1 MKNKKEETVV
11 LGEQSPKPKKIPT
24 KKQLRIRFWS
34 ITALIV
40 VVAVFL
46 GQFVGNWIVNSY
58 LNIFTF
64 AGDES
69 TLMETE
75 STIKKWKNKSIDNM
89 TPVEAFVVAQYN
101 LENSENY
108 LMVIDGEILATLGVT
123 VSQSVYSY
131 NYRIGDDYYNE
142 YISKSSMVEV
152 ATGYKYN
159 KKENVVHTFKGGA
172 VDKTTAVWKEY
183 LDLTYDEYKEKCG
196 IYVGQTIDYIVSR
209 QTVNQDKCTA
219 LEKQANGNY
228 KFSLSLNSYAT
239 VNYTKKMD
247 FVAGT
252 KAGQFYDIV
261 LNVEV
266 DENLN
271 FVTVNIVEEYTVPK
285 FNATAKANM
294 TQTYDFVSKPIV
306 R

>member
-11 LGEQSPKPKKIPT
+11 LDKQSPKPKKIPT

-64 AGDES
+64 AGDEA

-183 LDLTYDEYKEKCG
+183 LDLTYDEYKENAG

>member
-1 MKNKKEETVV
+1 MKNNKEETIV
-11 LGEQSPKPKKIPT
+11 LGEQEPRQKKLPT
-24 KKQLRIRFWS
+24 KKKLRIRFWS
-34 ITALIV
+34 ITAVIV

-75 STIKKWKNKSIDNM
+75 ATIKKWRNKSIDDM

-101 LENSENY
+101 LENSDSY
-108 LMVIDGEILATLGVT
+108 TMIIDGEILATLGVS

-131 NYRIGDDYYNE
+131 NYRVGNDFYNE
-142 YISKSSMVEV
+142 YISKSNMVEV
-152 ATGYKYN
+152 ATGYRYN
-159 KKENVVHTFKGGA
+159 KEENIVHTFKGGA
-172 VDKTTAVWKEY
+172 EDKTTAVWKEY
-183 LDLTYDEYKEKCG
+183 NDLTYDEYKENAG
-196 IYVGQTIDYIVSR
+196 IYPGQHIDYIVSR
-209 QTVNQDKCTA
+209 QTVNQDKCVS
-219 LEKQANGNY
+219 LQKQSNGNY
-228 KFSLSLNSYAT
+228 KFSLSLNSYST

-252 KAGQFYDIV
+252 KAGQFFDIV

-266 DENLN
+266 DSNLN
-271 FVTVNIVEEYTVPK
+271 FVTINIVEEYTVPK

-294 TQTYDFVSKPIV
+294 TQTYDFVSTPIT

>member
-1 MKNKKEETVV
+1 MKNKKEETIV
-11 LGEQSPKPKKIPT
+11 LGEQTPEKKKLPT
-24 KKQLRIRFWS
+24 KKKLRVRFWS
-34 ITALIV
+34 ITAVIV
-40 VVAVFL
+40 VIAVFL

-75 STIKKWKNKSIDNM
+75 TTIKQWKKKSIDDM
-89 TPVEAFVVAQYN
+89 TPVQAFVVAQYN

-108 LMVIDGEILATLGVT
+108 TMIIDGEILATLGVS

-131 NYRIGDDYYNE
+131 NYRIGNDYYNE
-142 YISKSSMVEV
+142 YISKSNMVEV
-152 ATGYKYN
+152 ATGYRYN
-159 KKENVVHTFKGGA
+159 KEENIVHTFSGGA
-172 VDKTTAVWKEY
+172 EDKTTAVWKEY
-183 LDLTYDEYKEKCG
+183 NDLTYDEYKEKCG

-209 QTVNQDKCTA
+209 QTVNQDKCVS
-219 LEKQANGNY
+219 LQKQSNGNY

-252 KAGQFYDIV
+252 KAGQFFDIV

-266 DENLN
+266 DSNLN
-271 FVTVNIVEEYTVPK
+271 FVTINIVEEYTVPK

-294 TQTYDFVSKPIV
+294 TQTYDFVSTPIT